1 MQWTMQINH
10 ATDDGIDDGME
21 DAMHG
26 TIDDAVIDSV
36 VPRARP
42 VVPAAGEAR
51 HGGTHGH
58 ARLRPGI

>member
-1 MQWTMQINH
+1 MDM
-10 ATDDGIDDGME
+10 DDTIDDAME